1 MLSDVNAADAQLVGI
16 DASLPVA
23 DGAVLLSDPL
33 ASSTTAANGADPVP
47 AATVGGGDDADDAVL
62 SATPPLLAD
71 DPNDADRHEQA
82 HLDAVQQR
90 RELKRRE
97 LLDKSKLPASYWANS
112 AKEDRALHYVDN
124 FRRQYQTLFPHR
136 KDLFLTPENEFG
148 VKKCVCTTIRPSQ
161 LGLKDLYGYRSCAR
175 FVADYVAY
183 EPLDPPFELP
193 TKLAS
198 PTHTLAM
205 QSGNAFDMSVLLCSL
220 LRGVGFEAL
229 VVSGYAARQITLM
242 DETHV
247 DTDIQRLMKEWEFDV
262 PAPATDPDYDNAV
275 AAAAAAPATRQDEL
289 TPSAAA
295 EGKYKVKSK
304 QPLNSK
310 FLAAMEAKKEAEAK
324 KLEQVKREQMQTQL
338 EANDHDDEMA
348 GLRIHAWVL
357 VLPGKRDIAEA
368 FFIEASTGKIYSLDD
383 PKYLGVESVFS
394 STNYWVN
401 MQKCSNGLMGISF
414 DLADT
419 TKWEFVFL
427 QNPQPSLATSANGT
441 GTGGSST
448 NPGTSGAAGSAPAGA
463 EEEEDDGDAGDGDSE
478 LFDLP
483 PSWVAKLDL
492 SPAQFDSR
500 CPSGSKV
507 MTWRNVKLEIFAAYH
522 RPDGMVARLTIFSD
536 PARGVTGELH
546 EKFANRKDKL
556 AKRIRIPSR
565 GLLHEFFE
573 RGRAHALQEHVMEH
587 GHTVRMRFFRGARAD
602 GLYDRQESARKIIGR
617 FEDREDRLVYRS
629 VTHELAVDADDDMG
643 APGDDAAAA
652 DARSGAVTIVKM
664 TEKYAR
670 RPGPPERD
678 PTVDVVDPFMPPAM
692 TPPGLAEDRD
702 IYKRSFLVRDEK
714 IRVVYHTDPG
724 CLIPAW
730 REFRKPSTEQKTS
743 FMDLTTA
750 FETRLTPTVL
760 KKQHLYAKLCELLKA
775 EQACLHAVKASDREI
790 KEILMARQAEERSIQ
805 LVVSLFDTIRN
816 KTDVASELEKENQ
829 KQAEEAS
836 KEASVDYLSPF
847 LLNVG
852 NPSALTRD
860 EALTVRDA
868 CLKAM
873 KERLVEKAAI
883 IQRRYEEETA
893 AYQRR
898 QQQYSKNAE
907 GMTPQETEEY
917 VQSCSESLFR
927 IHVLEKRLAKHKE
940 TAPEQ
945 YLALDRKL
953 RADPRLARCLGA
965 AS

>member
-1 MLSDVNAADAQLVGI
+1 MLSDAVDAQLPATLAGP
-16 DASLPVA
+16 DTAPSVA
-23 DGAVLLSDPL
+23 DGTALGDPL
-33 ASSTTAANGADPVP
+33 ASGSAAANSVDPAP
-47 AATVGGGDDADDAVL
+47 ATLVGGGDDSDDAIL
-62 SATPPLLAD
+62 LATSPLLAD
-71 DPNDADRHEQA
+71 DANDADRHEQQ

-97 LLDKSKLPASYWANS
+97 LLDKIKLPASYWSNS

-262 PAPATDPDYDNAV
+262 PAPATDPGHDDT
-275 AAAAAAPATRQDEL
+275 AAATAAPTTRPDES

-304 QPLNSK
+304 QPLNSR
-310 FLAAMEAKKEAEAK
+310 FLAVMEAKKEAEAK
-324 KLEQVKREQMQTQL
+324 KLEQAKREQMQTQL
-338 EANDHDDEMA
+338 EANEHDDEMA

-368 FFIEASTGKIYSLDD
+368 FFIEASTGKIYSLND

-401 MQKCSNGLMGISF
+401 MQKCSNGLMARSDLCVGISF

-427 QNPQPSLATSANGT
+427 QNPQPLLAASANGT
-441 GTGGSST
+441 GAGGSST
-448 NPGTSGAAGSAPAGA
+448 NPVASGAPGSAPAGA

-507 MTWRNVKLEIFAAYH
+507 MTWRNVKLEIFATYH

-556 AKRIRIPSR
+556 AKRTRIPSR

-602 GLYDRQESARKIIGR
+602 GLYDRQESARKIIDR

-629 VTHELAVDADDDMG
+629 VTHELAVDADDELG

-678 PTVDVVDPFMPPAM
+678 PTED
-692 TPPGLAEDRD
+692 DRD

-714 IRVVYHTDPG
+714 IRVVYHTDSG

-775 EQACLHAVKASDREI
+775 EQACLHAVKASDREV
-790 KEILMARQAEERSIQ
+790 KEILMSRQTEERSIQ

-816 KTDVASELEKENQ
+816 KT
-829 KQAEEAS
+829 
-836 KEASVDYLSPF
+836 
-847 LLNVG
+847 
-852 NPSALTRD
+852 
-860 EALTVRDA
+860 VR
-868 CLKAM
+868 
-873 KERLVEKAAI
+873 
-883 IQRRYEEETA
+883 
-893 AYQRR
+893 
-898 QQQYSKNAE
+898 
-907 GMTPQETEEY
+907 
-917 VQSCSESLFR
+917 LF
-927 IHVLEKRLAKHKE
+927 
-940 TAPEQ
+940 
-945 YLALDRKL
+945 
-953 RADPRLARCLGA
+953 
-965 AS
+965 